1 MSVSLGI
8 IGTGNVGTSLYNAF
22 TAANVEVTWYSRLPK
37 SEEQKPYADTTLK
50 DDVILLAVPDDHIET
65 LARQIKVQDHSIV
78 CHVSGATPIG
88 ILQNHFGVKAGVF
101 YPLQTI
107 RKDAV
112 MDWKNIP
119 ICLECIDEKA
129 YLKLQYLAELIS
141 EKVYAINS
149 DQRIKLHLAAV
160 MLNNFGNHLAVLT
173 RDYLKDASVDFSL
186 LHGLI
191 EESAAKLLKGDF
203 GQTGPAIRGDIKTME
218 RHKALLSDYP
228 GLRELYD
235 TISKNIQAYY
245 NNKS

>member
-8 IGTGNVGTSLYNAF
+8 IGTGNVGTSLYKAF
-22 TAANVEVTWYSRLPK
+22 IATEAKVTWYSRTPK
-37 SEEQKPYADTTLK
+37 NEIQRPYLDAMLN
-50 DDVILLAVPDDHIET
+50 DDVILLAVPDDQIEYV
-65 LARQIKVQDHSIV
+65 ASQIKNHAHGIV
-78 CHVSGATPIG
+78 CHVSGATPIST
-88 ILQNHFGVKAGVF
+88 LQQYYGGKAGVF

-119 ICLECIDEKA
+119 ICLECSDEKTYA
-129 YLKLQYLAELIS
+129 ELHILAKLIS
-141 EKVYAINS
+141 EKVSSIKS

-160 MLNNFGNHLAVLT
+160 ILNNFSNHLAVLT

-186 LHGLI
+186 LNGLI
-191 EESAAKLLKGDF
+191 GESAAKLLKGDF

-228 GLRELYD
+228 GLGELYD
-235 TISKNIQAYY
+235 TISKNIQEYY

>member
-22 TAANVEVTWYSRLPK
+22 IAANVEVTWYSRSPK
-37 SEEQKPYADTTLK
+37 TVAQKPYQDTTLSS
-50 DDVILLAVPDDHIET
+50 DVILLAVPDDHIEAV
-65 LARQIKVQDHSIV
+65 ARQIKVQDHSIV
-78 CHVSGATPIG
+78 CHVSGATPLDTI
-88 ILQNHFGVKAGVF
+88 QNLFGRKAGVF

-119 ICLECIDEKA
+119 ICLECSDEA
-129 YLKLQYLAELIS
+129 VYLKLQYLAVLIS
-141 EKVYAINS
+141 EKVYNINT

-186 LHGLI
+186 LNGLI
-191 EESAAKLLKGDF
+191 KESAAKLLKGDF
-203 GQTGPAIRGDIKTME
+203 GQTGPAIRGDIKTLE

-228 GLRELYD
+228 GLKELYE
-235 TISKNIQAYY
+235 TISKNIQEYY